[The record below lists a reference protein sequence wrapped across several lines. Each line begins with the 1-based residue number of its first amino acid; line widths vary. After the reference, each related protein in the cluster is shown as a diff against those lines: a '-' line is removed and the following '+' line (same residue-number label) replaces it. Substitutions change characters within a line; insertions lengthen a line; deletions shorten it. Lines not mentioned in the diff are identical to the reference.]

1 MKKTAQRVISAT
13 LAVCMMTTVAPVSA
27 IASGEIIS
35 KNGAVAY
42 EDETAPAASA
52 FDTSALEA
60 VRKVYDGTSIAP
72 TVRPIDTTTY
82 EYEKTVYLYTNKNA
96 GIFDQ
101 ELQDGELPTNAGV
114 YKVKTWVK
122 NKVTGN
128 EWLVTDASWTSTI
141 ERENIDFSKFHATF
155 DGKTVLRTDVP
166 EFAVKAS
173 DVEDELYKRF
183 VVTYDGEDDIH
194 STSLYGA
201 IFTEN
206 GTTELD
212 PTGEDGAK
220 YFEKISDDEDG
231 YILKPG
237 VYRFELY
244 FMGSKNLKG
253 QTLNGDHS
261 YPEAVYKCKATIVS
275 DQSPD
280 ADDFQ
285 VETDKL
291 TYTGKAQGLNI
302 KPTESGKYVISA
314 VKYYSDRDCTKEV
327 TPIDAGDYYAKLTVA
342 GHEDADIVLAF
353 SIQPADVTADDFTFV
368 YKGQTVT
375 SEISDVAGESELGNM
390 EITYNPTGEKF
401 TMGGNFAGK
410 VADSNGN
417 DAEPTEPGTYEFTLT
432 LDFNGT
438 KNLNPKEKLVTWKYI
453 YTVPSKDVI
462 TKIDPENP
470 EQTEGV
476 TKTDDGEGIKL
487 QKGYTLELDEDT
499 VIEKPVQNEGTIKSG
514 TYAAPVTKGE
524 EESTVSG
531 GTFLASVEATN
542 VSGGTFADKVKA
554 DTVSGGVFAEKPN
567 VMIPIDDNKMDTLT
581 IENAEGGY
589 VINNAIGANNAA
601 TMALFA
607 ENSAENDTAA
617 YIVGENQSIRIQYV
631 GPNAE
636 NFKRWEVVS
645 GGVELNGSDDTAAF
659 STSAT
664 GKTITLKAVFKD
676 TTLEQP
682 ETKTYK
688 AAKLEDG
695 VSLTVNGKVYD
706 DKTGIKAGDELTL
719 TLDTS
724 FIDQNEVFET
734 WSLSEEL
741 EKALLAKDSTFNLNQ
756 NPLTFTIP
764 KDFEMEGTELSFKAK
779 TTLSE
784 LAGESDHS
792 ALGIATGVVGGTVVA
807 GILGWQAYSLVS
819 QSYLELNLPYIPTN
833 RQELATLLWEDAGK
847 PELAVEVYADI
858 DADKTE
864 LQKAARWA
872 VAEGLMDEADDEQV
886 FTPNN
891 GVSKWTIIK
900 AWRKAQKLKKQ

>member
-1 MKKTAQRVISAT
+1 M
-13 LAVCMMTTVAPVSA
+13 
-27 IASGEIIS
+27 
-35 KNGAVAY
+35 
-42 EDETAPAASA
+42 
-52 FDTSALEA
+52 
-60 VRKVYDGTSIAP
+60 
-72 TVRPIDTTTY
+72 
-82 EYEKTVYLYTNKNA
+82 
-96 GIFDQ
+96 
-101 ELQDGELPTNAGV
+101 
-114 YKVKTWVK
+114 
-122 NKVTGN
+122 
-128 EWLVTDASWTSTI
+128 
-141 ERENIDFSKFHATF
+141 
-155 DGKTVLRTDVP
+155 
-166 EFAVKAS
+166 
-173 DVEDELYKRF
+173 
-183 VVTYDGEDDIH
+183 
-194 STSLYGA
+194 
-201 IFTEN
+201 
-206 GTTELD
+206 
-212 PTGEDGAK
+212 
-220 YFEKISDDEDG
+220 
-231 YILKPG
+231 
-237 VYRFELY
+237 
-244 FMGSKNLKG
+244 
-253 QTLNGDHS
+253 
-261 YPEAVYKCKATIVS
+261 
-275 DQSPD
+275 
-280 ADDFQ
+280 
-285 VETDKL
+285 
-291 TYTGKAQGLNI
+291 
-302 KPTESGKYVISA
+302 
-314 VKYYSDRDCTKEV
+314 
-327 TPIDAGDYYAKLTVA
+327 
-342 GHEDADIVLAF
+342 
-353 SIQPADVTADDFTFV
+353 
-368 YKGQTVT
+368 
-375 SEISDVAGESELGNM
+375 
-390 EITYNPTGEKF
+390 
-401 TMGGNFAGK
+401 
-410 VADSNGN
+410 
-417 DAEPTEPGTYEFTLT
+417 
-432 LDFNGT
+432 
-438 KNLNPKEKLVTWKYI
+438 
-453 YTVPSKDVI
+453 
-462 TKIDPENP
+462 
-470 EQTEGV
+470 
-476 TKTDDGEGIKL
+476 
-487 QKGYTLELDEDT
+487 
-499 VIEKPVQNEGTIKSG
+499 
-514 TYAAPVTKGE
+514 
-524 EESTVSG
+524 
-531 GTFLASVEATN
+531 ASVEATN

-554 DTVSGGVFAEKPN
+554 DTVSGGVFAEKPD
-567 VMIPIDDNKMDTLT
+567 VTIPIDDNKMDTLT